1 MNKPRYIYFNSRDTF
16 LRVSLSQI
24 VWFSADKNY
33 TFLQLLNGQKLVFTF
48 SLQKMEQYLS
58 EKLKKDASIFVR
70 IGKSYII
77 NLNYVHQIDIVKQK
91 LHLFDPVTSKSFI
104 LEVSKE
110 ALKKLREIFINKP
123 A

>member
-1 MNKPRYIYFNSRDTF
+1 MNTHRYIYFNSRDTF
-16 LRVSLSQI
+16 FRIALPQI

-33 TFLQLLNGQKLVFTF
+33 TLLQLTNGQKLVFTF

-58 EKLKKDASIFVR
+58 EKLNEDAKIFAR

-77 NLNYVHQIDIVKQK
+77 NLNYVYQIDTVKQK
-91 LHLFDPVTSKSFI
+91 LHLFDPATSKSFV

-110 ALKKLREIFINKP
+110 ALKNLRKIFINK
-123 A
+123 